1 MSIFKLIDK
10 LLKNFFT
17 YMVVLA
23 IIISVSKFVNYE
35 NKSSSKITGQAIIN
49 IVAENNN
56 FTPSVYFCKQDDC
69 AKEFIKLIENA
80 NKTVHCALYD
90 FEYKNIADAMIEKLD
105 KGVDVK
111 VVVDD
116 ENFKKVKN
124 LNFIRQDDQ
133 NQLMHN
139 KFCVFDNKIIFSG
152 SFNPTVKNNVKND
165 NDVIVYYSNYL
176 AENYEN
182 EFNELWNGIFGKG
195 NNVEYT
201 AVILNGKKI
210 ENYFCPEDHC
220 SSRVINALNNAKK
233 SIYFMQFSFTDNSIG
248 NVLISNKNKL
258 DIKGVMERAQ
268 NNTHAEFQRLADSN
282 ISVKWDS
289 NKYNMHHKVFII
301 DNETVITGSYNPT
314 RNADESNDENVLI
327 INDIIVAAKYLE
339 EFKRVYGE
347 S

>member
-1 MSIFKLIDK
+1 MSIFRLIDK

-23 IIISVSKFVNYE
+23 IIISVSKFMDYE
-35 NKSSSKITGQAIIN
+35 NNSGNKITGQAIIS

-56 FTPSVYFCKQDDC
+56 FTPSVYFCRYDDC
-69 AKEFIKLIENA
+69 AKEFIRLIENS

-90 FEYKNIADAMIEKLD
+90 FEYENITDAMVEKLNS
-105 KGVDVK
+105 GIDVK
-111 VVVDD
+111 VVVDNA
-116 ENFKKVKN
+116 NFKKVKN
-124 LNFIRQDDQ
+124 LNFVRQDNQ

-152 SFNPTVKNNVKND
+152 SFNPTVKNNIKND
-165 NDVIVYYSNYL
+165 NNMIVYNSNYL
-176 AENYEN
+176 AKNYED
-182 EFNELWNGIFGKG
+182 EFNEIWKGIFGKG
-195 NNVEYT
+195 ENVKHPII
-201 AVILNGKKI
+201 ILNGKKI
-210 ENYFCPEDHC
+210 ENYFCSEDHC
-220 SSRVINALNNAKK
+220 SSHVITALNNAKK
-233 SIYFMQFSFTDNSIG
+233 SIYFMQFSFTDNNIG
-248 NVLISNKNKL
+248 NVLISSKDRL

-268 NNTHAEFQRLADSN
+268 NNTYAEFQRLADSN

-289 NKYNMHHKVFII
+289 NKYNMHHKVFIV

-327 INDIIVAAKYLE
+327 INDAGVASKYLE

>member
-23 IIISVSKFVNYE
+23 IIISVSKFMNYE
-35 NKSSSKITGQAIIN
+35 NNSNNKITGQAIIS

-56 FTPSVYFCKQDDC
+56 FTPSVYFCKYDDC
-69 AKEFIKLIENA
+69 AKEFIRLIENS
-80 NKTVHCALYD
+80 NKSIHCALYD
-90 FEYKNIADAMIEKLD
+90 FEYENITNAMTKKINE
-105 KGVDVK
+105 GVDVK
-111 VVVDD
+111 VVVDS

-124 LNFIRQDDQ
+124 LNFIRQDDR
-133 NQLMHN
+133 NQLTHN
-139 KFCVFDNKIIFSG
+139 KFCIFENKIIFSG
-152 SFNPTVKNNVKND
+152 SFNPTIKNNVKND
-165 NDVIVYYSNYL
+165 NNMIVYQSNYL
-176 AENYEN
+176 AENYEE
-182 EFNELWNGIFGKG
+182 EFNEIWNGIFGKG
-195 NNVEYT
+195 NNVKY
-201 AVILNGKKI
+201 AIVILNNKKI

-220 SSRVINALNNAKK
+220 SSHVISTLNNAKK

-248 NVLISNKNKL
+248 DVLINNKGRL
-258 DIKGVMERAQ
+258 DIKGIMERTQ
-268 NNTHAEFQRLADSN
+268 NNTYSEFQRFEQNN

-327 INDIIVAAKYLE
+327 INDADVASKYLE
-339 EFKRVYGE
+339 EFKKVYGE
-347 S
+347 G